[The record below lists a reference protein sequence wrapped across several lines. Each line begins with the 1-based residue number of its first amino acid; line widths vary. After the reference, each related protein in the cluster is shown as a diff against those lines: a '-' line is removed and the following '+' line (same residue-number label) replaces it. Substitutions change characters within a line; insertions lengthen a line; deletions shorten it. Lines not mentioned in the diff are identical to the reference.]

1 MSVNIHHSDELKN
14 TSLFILNM
22 SPSSVVS
29 VPLYYS
35 YTLYSKSWVLVLD
48 LIHLFQTLKANKH
61 KHINEKI
68 KSVSPSRFA
77 LWSLI
82 QHSNAAGTLMDQN

>member
-14 TSLFILNM
+14 ASLFILNM

-68 KSVSPSRFA
+68 KSVSRFA